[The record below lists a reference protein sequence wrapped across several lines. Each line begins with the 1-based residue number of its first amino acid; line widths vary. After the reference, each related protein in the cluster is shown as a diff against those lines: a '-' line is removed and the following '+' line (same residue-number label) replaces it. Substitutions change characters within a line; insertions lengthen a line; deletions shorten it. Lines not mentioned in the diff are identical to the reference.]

1 MGSFVV
7 PPESERRKTERVYF
21 EPLRVRVRGTREGI
35 LVDLSDSGALVLFPV
50 ALAAG
55 EHMTLQIEWKDS
67 VLQLDAR
74 VKRCLS
80 HPVQLATATMAR
92 TLYDL
97 AVEFCDVPPDTAAAI
112 RQIIASNSS
121 AAS

>member
-1 MGSFVV
+1 MGPVV
-7 PPESERRKTERVYF
+7 PPESERRKAARVYF
-21 EPLRVRVRGTREGI
+21 EPLRVRVRGAREGI
-35 LVDLSDSGALVLFPV
+35 LVDLSNGGALVLFPV
-50 ALAAG
+50 AVAAG
-55 EHMTLQIEWKDS
+55 ETMTLQIEWKDT
-67 VLQLDAR
+67 VLPLNAR

-97 AVEFCDVPPDTAAAI
+97 AVEFVDVSPDAAAAI
-112 RQIIASNSS
+112 RHIIVNNSS